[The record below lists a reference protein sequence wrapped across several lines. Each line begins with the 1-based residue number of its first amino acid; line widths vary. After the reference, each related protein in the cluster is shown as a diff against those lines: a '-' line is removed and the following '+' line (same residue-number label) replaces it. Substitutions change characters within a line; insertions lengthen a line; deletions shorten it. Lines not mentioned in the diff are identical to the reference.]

1 MRVMVMV
8 KATKD
13 SEAGKLPSEKLL
25 TEMGKFNE
33 QLIDA
38 GIMKAGE
45 GLKPSSEGVRI
56 RFAGSNRT
64 VMDGPFAETK
74 ELVAGYWIW
83 EVSSMEE
90 AIDWV
95 KRCPNPMME
104 DSDIEIRQIY
114 DMADFAESDP
124 SGEIAKHEQRL
135 TAKLATKSA
144 TVQSYL
150 FFDGRCEEALDFYEQ
165 AIGATVTM
173 KMRYSES
180 PEPLPEGMVPDGYE
194 NKIMHASFSIG
205 EMSLMACDDC
215 TTKPTHDGFRLAISV
230 KTVADA
236 DLVFGQLAEGG
247 KIEMP
252 LSQTFW
258 SPRFGMVTDPFGV
271 GWMVMVAGE
280 CE

>member
-1 MRVMVMV
+1 MKVMVMV

-33 QLIDA
+33 QLVDA

-64 VMDGPFAETK
+64 VTDGPFAETK

-90 AIDWV
+90 AIEWV

-150 FFDGRCEEALDFYEQ
+150 FFDGRCEEALNFYEH

-180 PEPLPEGMVPDGYE
+180 PEPLPEGMVPNGYE
-194 NKIMHASFSIG
+194 NKIMHASFNVG

-215 TTKPTHDGFRLAISV
+215 TTKPTHDGFRLALSV
-230 KTVADA
+230 NTVADA

>member
-1 MRVMVMV
+1 MKVMVMV
-8 KATKD
+8 KATKS
-13 SEAGKLPSEKLL
+13 SEAGELPSEKLL

-38 GIMKAGE
+38 GIMKTGE
-45 GLKPSSEGVRI
+45 GLKPSSEGVRV
-56 RFAGSNRT
+56 RFSGANRT
-64 VMDGPFAETK
+64 VTDGPFAETK

-83 EVSSMEE
+83 EVASMEE
-90 AIDWV
+90 AIEWV
-95 KRCPNPMME
+95 KRCPNPMVE
-104 DSDIEIRQIY
+104 ESDIEIRQIY
-114 DMADFAESDP
+114 EMADFAESDP
-124 SGEIAKHEQRL
+124 SGEIAKHEEQL
-135 TAKLATKSA
+135 AAKLATKSA
-144 TVQSYL
+144 VVQSYL
-150 FFDGRCEEALDFYEQ
+150 FFEGCCEEALDFYEH

-180 PEPLPEGMVPDGYE
+180 PEPMPEGMVPDGYE
-194 NKIMHASFSIG
+194 NKIMHASFNVG

-215 TTKPTHDGFRLAISV
+215 TAKPTHDGFRLALSV

-247 KIEMP
+247 KIDMP